1 MSGNGNT
8 ARQKKDA
15 KMGNKEKRS
24 AARDRIPGEKTR
36 GSPPRK
42 NLPPPLL
49 VPPTRQEGGGG
60 GEMWPRSFKFMQC
73 SLMMLCCV
81 RALCYAKRRV
91 ATLLIALH
99 KLQHLT
105 GAALPFFFPRSLARC
120 AMWTAGDKLEC
131 VQSVQQI
138 KWLHM
143 FWFFFREGSGV
154 DIIKSEKA
162 SAVHELFR

>member
-60 GEMWPRSFKFMQC
+60 GRDVASLVQIYAVFSDDVMLRS
-73 SLMMLCCV
+73 
-81 RALCYAKRRV
+81 
-91 ATLLIALH
+91 
-99 KLQHLT
+99 
-105 GAALPFFFPRSLARC
+105 C
-120 AMWTAGDKLEC
+120 AVLRKTQGRHAFN
-131 VQSVQQI
+131 ST
-138 KWLHM
+138 
-143 FWFFFREGSGV
+143 S
-154 DIIKSEKA
+154 
-162 SAVHELFR
+162 

>member
-1 MSGNGNT
+1 M
-8 ARQKKDA
+8 
-15 KMGNKEKRS
+15 E
-24 AARDRIPGEKTR
+24 TR
-36 GSPPRK
+36 GSTTNKAGQKRCQNGEQRKTKHSARSHSWRKQEGPSSKTLPPR
-42 NLPPPLL
+42 LH
-49 VPPTRQEGGGG
+49 VPPTRQEGEKKK
-60 GEMWPRSFKFMQC
+60 EMWPHLFKFMQC

-105 GAALPFFFPRSLARC
+105 GAALPFFSSLARSLARY
-120 AMWTAGDKLEC
+120 AMWTAGDKLEY

-143 FWFFFREGSGV
+143 FFREGSGV
-154 DIIKSEKA
+154 DIVKSEKA

>member
-1 MSGNGNT
+1 MSGNGNK

-24 AARDRIPGEKTR
+24 AARDRIPGENTR
-36 GSPPRK
+36 VPSSK

-49 VPPTRQEGGGG
+49 VPPTRQEGAG

-73 SLMMLCCV
+73 SLMMLCCI

-120 AMWTAGDKLEC
+120 AM
-131 VQSVQQI
+131 
-138 KWLHM
+138 
-143 FWFFFREGSGV
+143 
-154 DIIKSEKA
+154 
-162 SAVHELFR
+162 